1 MQEPARTLRTKLNAH
16 ALTKGMCV
24 RVYGTHL
31 IAGRPVRG
39 DEEPDDRVR
48 LSRLGG
54 SRWGLSARLHTGRWE
69 RTPFTGTIDELVEV
83 MQTFMQ
89 HLVAS

>member
-1 MQEPARTLRTKLNAH
+1 MQGPARTLRRKLDAGP
-16 ALTKGMCV
+16 LTKGMCV
-24 RVYGTHL
+24 RVCGAHL
-31 IAGRPVRG
+31 IAGRPVRR

-48 LSRLGG
+48 LTRLDG